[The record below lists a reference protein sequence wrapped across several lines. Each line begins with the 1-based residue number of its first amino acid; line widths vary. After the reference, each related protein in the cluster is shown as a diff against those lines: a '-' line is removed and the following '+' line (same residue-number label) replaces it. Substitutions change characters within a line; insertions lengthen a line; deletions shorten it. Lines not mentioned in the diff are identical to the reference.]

1 MNKLPIAAAGII
13 GSIVAASISVFS
25 FAQQPTPAPAQPN
38 QPAQP
43 AQPQPSQTPNQP
55 TQPNTIPPERPSPNQ
70 PVQPNTATPN
80 QQNPTQPPAQ
90 PVQPGTVQPGTGQ
103 PGQPGNVNP
112 GNLNPGNSAQPGT
125 VQPSN
130 GILPDQ
136 LRLLDPNDPTITPEQ
151 RASLVRLRSQRPFPF
166 QSVAHEAQ
174 FNQNAHS
181 LLRAEQRFEKS
192 TQDHLRR
199 LGEVRNLAGERQNA
213 ALLDLLQQ
221 MLQDRVE
228 LQRYLADSRAMYTGD
243 VSLPQDSS
251 PAGGDNRSKQVAT
264 PPADA
269 NRQTNV
275 PGPGSN
281 SNPRR

>member
-1 MNKLPIAAAGII
+1 MNKLSIAAAGII
-13 GSIVAASISVFS
+13 GSVVAASVSVFTL
-25 FAQQPTPAPAQPN
+25 AQQPTPAPAQTAQPN
-38 QPAQP
+38 QPTQP
-43 AQPQPSQTPNQP
+43 RQPQPSQTPSQP
-55 TQPNTIPPERPSPNQ
+55 TQPNTIPPERPNPNQ
-70 PVQPNTATPN
+70 PVQPNTSTPN

-90 PVQPGTVQPGTGQ
+90 PIQPGTVQPGTVQPG
-103 PGQPGNVNP
+103 
-112 GNLNPGNSAQPGT
+112 
-125 VQPSN
+125 QPST
-130 GILPDQ
+130 GLLPDQ

-151 RASLVRLRSQRPFPF
+151 RASLIRLRSQRPFPF

-174 FNQNAHS
+174 FNQNAQS

-199 LGEVRNLAGERQNA
+199 LGEVRNLNGERQNA

-221 MLQDRVE
+221 MLQDRVD

-251 PAGGDNRSKQVAT
+251 PSSGDNRSKQVAT
-264 PPADA
+264 PADA

-275 PGPGSN
+275 PAPGSN
-281 SNPRR
+281 SNPPR

>member
-1 MNKLPIAAAGII
+1 MNKLSIAAAGII
-13 GSIVAASISVFS
+13 GSVVAASVSVFTL
-25 FAQQPTPAPAQPN
+25 AQQPTPAPAQTAQPN
-38 QPAQP
+38 QPTQP
-43 AQPQPSQTPNQP
+43 RQPQPSQTPSQP
-55 TQPNTIPPERPSPNQ
+55 TQPNTIPPERPNPNQ
-70 PVQPNTATPN
+70 PVQPNTIPPERPNPNQPVQPNTSTPN

-90 PVQPGTVQPGTGQ
+90 PIQPGTVQPGTVQPG
-103 PGQPGNVNP
+103 
-112 GNLNPGNSAQPGT
+112 
-125 VQPSN
+125 QPST
-130 GILPDQ
+130 GLLPDQ

-151 RASLVRLRSQRPFPF
+151 RASLIRLRSQRPFPF

-174 FNQNAHS
+174 FNQNAQS

-199 LGEVRNLAGERQNA
+199 LGEVRNLNGERQNA

-221 MLQDRVE
+221 MLQDRVD

-251 PAGGDNRSKQVAT
+251 PSSGDNRSKQVAT

-275 PGPGSN
+275 PVPGSN